1 MKKKAMLGL
10 ALACAMCFTVSL
22 AACGNNDAVVPD
34 TTKVTEEVWQTQAA
48 AFAEATNF
56 TLDRVSVETG
66 KSVGMMKLDGA
77 VYYEAWGDEEG
88 VYTLENGT
96 YYHYTKAD
104 ASAPWE
110 RDETSQSDYEDRIES
125 PKYVIL
131 YAAGAVADAYAS
143 FTFDDKTGVYS
154 AAELSIG
161 EDATLKDVEVL
172 MSGGKI
178 SKVVCTLV
186 GGYEGDGDER
196 VTIDHIGTTKIT
208 VPTKYNDDEGGS
220 GSKPNPDAP
229 GQTVGDA
236 KAWEMAINA
245 SAENFTVETSLQGMD
260 VTIKVAD
267 DKVEETQS
275 ATGMNI
281 SVFIVKEG
289 DVYTTYA
296 PYGDGSKWV
305 KTTDTSG
312 SLKEVFDGM
321 KSLVTVLAD
330 HFSDFTLKDGK
341 YVCDK
346 ELELTINGSTA
357 HVTEIEADFAT
368 GKLVS
373 LKYTASVEIEGQIA
387 ISTYTFSD
395 FGTTEVEIPTKNIV
409 EN

>member
-22 AACGNNDAVVPD
+22 AACGDNDAVVPD
-34 TTKVTEEVWQTQAA
+34 TTKVTEEVWKTQAA

-104 ASAPWE
+104 ASASWE
-110 RDETSQSDYEDRIES
+110 RGETSQSDYEDRIES
-125 PKYVIL
+125 PKYVIV

-208 VPTKYNDDEGGS
+208 VPTKYNDDAGS
-220 GSKPNPDAP
+220 GSKPCPRRSKHQTSTGPAP
-229 GQTVGDA
+229 G
-236 KAWEMAINA
+236 K
-245 SAENFTVETSLQGMD
+245 
-260 VTIKVAD
+260 
-267 DKVEETQS
+267 
-275 ATGMNI
+275 
-281 SVFIVKEG
+281 
-289 DVYTTYA
+289 
-296 PYGDGSKWV
+296 
-305 KTTDTSG
+305 
-312 SLKEVFDGM
+312 
-321 KSLVTVLAD
+321 
-330 HFSDFTLKDGK
+330 
-341 YVCDK
+341 
-346 ELELTINGSTA
+346 
-357 HVTEIEADFAT
+357 T
-368 GKLVS
+368 GKSRNEPRPLPITHYS
-373 LKYTASVEIEGQIA
+373 HPITHYELPITHTAQPRRKER
-387 ISTYTFSD
+387 
-395 FGTTEVEIPTKNIV
+395 K
-409 EN
+409 